1 MGNAAA
7 RRASRRRIPDNG
19 SPRFSWIAR
28 VTLGMDKFPKSCF
41 YATMEQEKILPM
53 SSITLPLIIG
63 TAVVDSINPCAFA
76 VLIFLILYLMT
87 VKDRKRMLIIG
98 LVYVS
103 IVYLAYFL
111 AGLGLLSFIQ
121 SIHITKFFYN
131 FTAVLSILLG
141 LYALK
146 EAFWHGHGLSLGIP
160 ESKKPLLQKFI
171 KKATVPAAI
180 VLGLLVAMFELPC
193 TGGVYL
199 AVLSLLADKNTW
211 WQAFGYLL
219 IYNFIFV
226 FPQVNLGEHL
236 VAKTIAHDK

>member
-1 MGNAAA
+1 
-7 RRASRRRIPDNG
+7 
-19 SPRFSWIAR
+19 
-28 VTLGMDKFPKSCF
+28 MDKFPWPCF
-41 YATMEQEKILPM
+41 CAIMPQEKIPPM

-63 TAVVDSINPCAFA
+63 TAAVDSINPCAFA
-76 VLIFLILYLMT
+76 VLIFLILYLMA
-87 VKDRKRMLIIG
+87 VKDKKRMLVIG
-98 LVYVS
+98 LVYVF

-121 SIHITKFFYN
+121 SIHVTKFFYN
-131 FTAVLSILLG
+131 FTAALSILLG
-141 LYALK
+141 LYSLK

-160 ESKKPLLQKFI
+160 ESKKSLLQKFI
-171 KKATVPAAI
+171 KQATIPAAVI
-180 VLGLLVAMFELPC
+180 LGLLVALFELPC

-226 FPQVNLGEHL
+226 LPLLVILLAVYFGLPPEKVEAWRQEKKKWMKLAIGAVLIVLGVVML
-236 VAKTIAHDK
+236 VI

>member
-1 MGNAAA
+1 
-7 RRASRRRIPDNG
+7 
-19 SPRFSWIAR
+19 
-28 VTLGMDKFPKSCF
+28 
-41 YATMEQEKILPM
+41 
-53 SSITLPLIIG
+53 
-63 TAVVDSINPCAFA
+63 
-76 VLIFLILYLMT
+76 
-87 VKDRKRMLIIG
+87 MLIIG
-98 LVYVS
+98 VVYIF

-146 EAFWHGHGLSLGIP
+146 EAIWAGKVLTFGIP

-171 KKATVPAAI
+171 KKASIPAAI
-180 VLGLLVAMFELPC
+180 VLGLLVALFELPC

-211 WQAFGYLL
+211 WQAFGYLV

-226 FPQVNLGEHL
+226 LPLLVILFGVYFGLPPERVEAWRQEKKKWMKLAIGAVL
-236 VAKTIAHDK
+236 VALGIIMFVV

>member
-1 MGNAAA
+1 MGSA
-7 RRASRRRIPDNG
+7 
-19 SPRFSWIAR
+19 
-28 VTLGMDKFPKSCF
+28 
-41 YATMEQEKILPM
+41 
-53 SSITLPLIIG
+53 LI
-63 TAVVDSINPCAFA
+63 DSINPCAFA

-87 VKDRKRMLIIG
+87 VKDKRRMLIIG
-98 LVYVS
+98 FVYIF

-121 SIHITKFFYN
+121 SIHVTKFFYN
-131 FTAVLSILLG
+131 FTATLSILLG

-146 EAFWHGHGLSLGIP
+146 EAVWAGHGLTLGIP

-171 KKATVPAAI
+171 KKATIPAAV
-180 VLGLLVAMFELPC
+180 VLGLLVAVFELPC

-211 WQAFGYLL
+211 WQAFGYLV

-226 FPQVNLGEHL
+226 LPLLVILLGVYFGLPPEKVEVWRQEKKKWMKLAIGAVL
-236 VAKTIAHDK
+236 VVLGIIMFVV